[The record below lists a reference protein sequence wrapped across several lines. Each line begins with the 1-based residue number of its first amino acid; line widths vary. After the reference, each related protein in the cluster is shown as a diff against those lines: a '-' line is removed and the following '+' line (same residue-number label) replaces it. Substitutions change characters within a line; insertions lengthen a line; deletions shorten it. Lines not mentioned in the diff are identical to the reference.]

1 MVGVMESPHLV
12 RLGLSHAA
20 LKAAILTELEDGGVQ
35 ADAEVIASAV
45 ADALDTNNQEL
56 FRQLRGL
63 LGPQTDEVVGI
74 AGPEP
79 DRDP

>member
-1 MVGVMESPHLV
+1 METRNPV

-20 LKAAILTELEDGGVQ
+20 LKAAILAELEEGGVE
-35 ADAEVIASAV
+35 ADAEIIASAV

-56 FRQLRGL
+56 FRQLRTL
-63 LGPQTDEVVGI
+63 LSPEIDEVVAV

-79 DRDP
+79 DEDR

>member
-1 MVGVMESPHLV
+1 MVWGMEGPNQV

-20 LKAAILTELEDGGVQ
+20 LKAAILAELEEEDVED
-35 ADAEVIASAV
+35 ADVIASAV
-45 ADALDTNNQEL
+45 ADAMDANNQEL
-56 FRQLRGL
+56 FRQLRTML
-63 LGPQTDEVVGI
+63 RPEIDEVVGI

>member
-1 MVGVMESPHLV
+1 MVGCMEDLNPV

-20 LKAAILTELEDGGVQ
+20 LKAAILAELEEGGLED
-35 ADAEVIASAV
+35 ADVIASAV

-56 FRQLRGL
+56 FRQLRIL
-63 LGPQTDEVVGI
+63 LSPEIDEVVGV

-79 DRDP
+79 DQDQ

>member
-1 MVGVMESPHLV
+1 MVGVMQSPQLV

-20 LKAAILTELEDGGVQ
+20 LKAAILAELEEGGVE

-56 FRQLRGL
+56 FRQLRAML
-63 LGPQTDEVVGI
+63 SPRIDEVVRV
-74 AGPEP
+74 AGPDP
-79 DRDP
+79 DQDP

>member
-1 MVGVMESPHLV
+1 MQANHLV

-20 LKAAILTELEDGGVQ
+20 LKAAILAELEEGGVE

-45 ADALDTNNQEL
+45 ADAVDTNNQEL
-56 FRQLRGL
+56 FRQLRSL
-63 LGPQTDEVVGI
+63 LRLEADEVVGI

-79 DRDP
+79 EQDS

>member
-1 MVGVMESPHLV
+1 MVGGMEGTQLV

-20 LKAAILTELEDGGVQ
+20 LKAAILAELEEGGLG

-56 FRQLRGL
+56 LRQVRNLLR
-63 LGPQTDEVVGI
+63 PEIEEIEAI

-79 DRDP
+79 DQD